1 VKETVHSTASGSTT
15 AVPAAAPA
23 AIRHPV
29 FINGRFLTQKLEG
42 VQRTAEEVVRALDAA
57 LADGSLGPACPQVT
71 LLAPRG
77 ELRGLQLRHIEVRRA
92 GRLRGNL
99 WEQLELPWLTRA
111 GVLVSFCNAAPLLK
125 RRQVVTLHDAAVYA
139 SPEGYSRLFATWYR
153 FLFAALGRTA
163 RVVLTVS
170 HFSRRELALHAG
182 VPAAKLRVVR
192 QGAQHL
198 RQVEPDPSVVERHR
212 LRDERFVL
220 AVGSLNPNKNFR
232 SVLAAL
238 ASYPEPRPKLVVAG
252 GVNNRVFR
260 EGAGAIPM
268 EGATYVGYVTDAQL
282 KSLYTEAAVF
292 VFPSLYEGFGLP
304 PLEAMSNGC
313 PAVVSDIPVLREVCG
328 DAAEYCDPRDPASI
342 AGAIRRVLEDE
353 ARADELRSR
362 GRERARAFT
371 WEGCAREVWA
381 AVREAADA
389 GQGMGSP

>member
-1 VKETVHSTASGSTT
+1 MKDTIRPRARVSMTAD
-15 AVPAAAPA
+15 PAAA
-23 AIRHPV
+23 RSGVRYPV
-29 FINGRFLTQKLEG
+29 YINGRFLTQKLEG

-57 LADGSLGPACPQVT
+57 LADGSLGPGSPQVT

-77 ELRGLQLRHIEVRRA
+77 ELRGLQLRHIQLRRA

-99 WEQLELPWLTRA
+99 WEQLELPWLTRG

-125 RRQVVTLHDAAVYA
+125 RRQIVTLHDAAVYA

-170 HFSRRELALHAG
+170 QFSRRELARHAG

-198 RQVEPDPSVVERHR
+198 LQVEPDPSVVERHG
-212 LRDERFVL
+212 LRGERFVL

-238 ASYPEPRPKLVVAG
+238 ASYPQPRPKLVVAG
-252 GVNNRVFR
+252 GVNGRVFR
-260 EGAGAIPM
+260 DGAGAVSM

-282 KSLYTEAAVF
+282 KALYAEAAVF
-292 VFPSLYEGFGLP
+292 VFPSLYEGFGFP

-353 ARADELRSR
+353 ARAGELRSR
-362 GRERARAFT
+362 GRERIREFT
-371 WEGCAREVWA
+371 WEGCARDVWA
-381 AVREAADA
+381 AVREAAYGGEGTA
-389 GQGMGSP
+389 SP